1 MNNVISIN
9 KKKPN
14 DMLADFQKQNIK
26 FDINKL
32 KSACNEILKTNLLFN
47 SNISARINIDANKIT
62 SGIIFDKL
70 KIFLNLNNGKVD
82 IDNSLLNSK
91 KVGKL
96 EINYSSIYIKK
107 NPLKGFI
114 YIFFFFR

>member
-32 KSACNEILKTNLLFN
+32 KSACNEILKTKVLYTF
-47 SNISARINIDANKIT
+47 ID
-62 SGIIFDKL
+62 GEQL
-70 KIFLNLNNGKVD
+70 
-82 IDNSLLNSK
+82 
-91 KVGKL
+91 
-96 EINYSSIYIKK
+96 YK
-107 NPLKGFI
+107 N
-114 YIFFFFR
+114 